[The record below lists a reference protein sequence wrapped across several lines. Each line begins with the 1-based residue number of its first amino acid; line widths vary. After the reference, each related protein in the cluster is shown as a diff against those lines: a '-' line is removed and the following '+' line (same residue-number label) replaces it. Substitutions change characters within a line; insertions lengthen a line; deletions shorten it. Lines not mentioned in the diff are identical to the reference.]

1 MQWRLQSRLPRPKM
15 AEAEQIDLTG
25 DDGAAQ
31 PQPAEPDPWVCSA
44 NDAVRLQLVSIG
56 ATQIATSIAGGD
68 AARGDA
74 GGTRPPP
81 FAPRYTHQVFRPDE
95 TIHGYQGLSITLSYN
110 AASLASR
117 FDVAFDSKRQ
127 GDAGE
132 VDDVEGR
139 LTELLGEG
147 RAATDP
153 EFAAACEPVGEIV
166 HTYERHGVAYEV
178 RRANLGAPRAREHNE
193 RLTSLLLLFVDG
205 ASGIDGSDPLWVV
218 FTCYQRPV
226 GGSAPTVAGFT
237 TVYPFNR
244 MVRGEMKEIFR
255 LSQMLVL
262 PPYQRGGHGAEMLKV
277 VYREGRSRGS
287 HEVSIEDPGPE
298 MELCRLATDAR
309 NAAAAPAL
317 LPPQE
322 AGAAEGQAL
331 DWGQLPAFVASA
343 RPALLLTPGA
353 ATAVFEL
360 AVLSSVDQ
368 SDAEAVKGFRLAVKG
383 RLFREDEELRCV
395 PDVDARKAE
404 LQRRYE
410 ELLARYNSV
419 LQRTGPLRL
428 RRPGDEPAKRRDTFV
443 REERPAA
450 RQKLLE

>member
-1 MQWRLQSRLPRPKM
+1 M

-25 DDGAAQ
+25 DDTAPVAQ
-31 PQPAEPDPWVCSA
+31 EQAQQPEEPDPWVCSA
-44 NDAVRLQLVSIG
+44 NDAVRLRLVSDEG
-56 ATQIATSIAGGD
+56 AP
-68 AARGDA
+68 
-74 GGTRPPP
+74 PPP
-81 FAPRYTHQVFRPDE
+81 FAPRFTHQVFRPDE

-117 FDVAFDSKRQ
+117 YDVAFDSKRQ
-127 GDAGE
+127 GDVGE

-147 RAATDP
+147 RSATEA
-153 EFAAACEPVGEIV
+153 EFAAACEPVGEVV

-218 FTCYQRPV
+218 FTCYQLPA
-226 GGSAPTVAGFT
+226 GGGAPTVAGFT

-317 LPPQE
+317 LPPRE
-322 AGAAEGQAL
+322 AGAATEEGRAL

-343 RPALLLTPGA
+343 RQALLLTPGA
-353 ATAVFEL
+353 ATALYEL
-360 AVLSSVDQ
+360 AVLSSIDQ
-368 SDAEAVKGFRLAVKG
+368 SDTEAVKGFRLAVKG

-404 LQRRYE
+404 LQRRFE

-443 REERPAA
+443 REERPAS